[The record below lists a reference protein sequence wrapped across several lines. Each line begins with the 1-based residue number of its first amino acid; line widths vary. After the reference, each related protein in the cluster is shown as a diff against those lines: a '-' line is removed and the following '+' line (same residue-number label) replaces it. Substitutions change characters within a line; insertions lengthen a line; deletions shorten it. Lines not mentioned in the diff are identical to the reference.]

1 KTAGWDGLVV
11 KGRASKPT
19 YMVVTEE
26 GVLFEDAK
34 EVWGLDAWSAQERI
48 AGKGP
53 GVLAIGPAGENLVRY
68 ANIVSE
74 RRYLG
79 RGGMGAVMG
88 AKNLK
93 GIVAKGGVYKIR
105 PRDKKGFA
113 KAKKKGSGYLNANRM
128 TSILYRDFGTAAN
141 VNINNSAGILPVRNF
156 RDGMHRRAY
165 EISGE
170 AMREGHNTRH
180 HTCKP
185 CTILCGHKGEFDG
198 KELPVP
204 EYETVV
210 LLGSNIGIFDPSR
223 IAEWNRICGEMGMD
237 TISTGATIAWVM
249 EATEKGLLESGLSFG
264 SPEGVSEILYD
275 IAYGRGLGKEMGL
288 GTRAMSKKHGGEDFA
303 IHVKGLEMA
312 AYDPRGAFGQGL
324 SYAVAN
330 RGGCH
335 LSAYPLALEIMF
347 GLLDPY
353 RTDAKAE
360 FTRFLESLFCCINSL
375 QTCLFTSFA
384 YLLEPPMS
392 RYTPNPVMGFL
403 MQNVTRLAVNLV
415 DFGLYRDLWSSITG
429 IGISG
434 KEFLRAGDRIHVLE
448 RYMNTLEGISRKDDT
463 LPIRMLKEG
472 RRSDPKGR
480 TVPLEE
486 MLGRYYRIRGYD
498 ENGIPTEETL
508 QSLGIQ

>member
-1 KTAGWDGLVV
+1 MKEIMGTSNRVLVVDLGTEEVQIHPVSEGDRKEYLGGKGLGLKLIYDLLKPGIDPLSEENAIAFMPGVLMGTGAPCSGRFAAVTKSPLTGIMTSSSCGGPFGMQLKTAGWDGLVV

-34 EVWGLDAWSAQERI
+34 EVWGLDAWSAQERL
-48 AGKGP
+48 AGKAP

-68 ANIVSE
+68 ANIVSG

-156 RDGMHRRAY
+156 RDGMHRRAH

-210 LLGSNIGIFDPSR
+210 LLGSNMGIFDPSR

-360 FTRFLESLFCCINSL
+360 FTRFLESL
-375 QTCLFTSFA
+375 
-384 YLLEPPMS
+384 
-392 RYTPNPVMGFL
+392 
-403 MQNVTRLAVNLV
+403 
-415 DFGLYRDLWSSITG
+415 
-429 IGISG
+429 
-434 KEFLRAGDRIHVLE
+434 
-448 RYMNTLEGISRKDDT
+448 
-463 LPIRMLKEG
+463 
-472 RRSDPKGR
+472 
-480 TVPLEE
+480 
-486 MLGRYYRIRGYD
+486 
-498 ENGIPTEETL
+498 
-508 QSLGIQ
+508 